1 MKKLLFLLISP
12 FFILAQTPCLDDV
25 ANATGLI
32 GEFIPQCEE
41 DGSYSPI
48 QCWSSTGYCWCVDE
62 NGIEIPG
69 TSLGPGQG
77 APNCGEIEGCTNF
90 IAVNYDSNA
99 TIDDGSCDYGC
110 DALEITSIDLNN
122 NQVIISV
129 QNSSFAGFPY
139 PGFILFNS
147 LGDTIAIENINLF
160 GIGDNSV
167 HTLELTGSP
176 FTSSVSLQL
185 YTNFYDLMTC
195 EWFDLNVCELQLV
208 TNMTLNCCPNP
219 TVLWVS
225 DTYGFD
231 TDFLNYSWYDSDG
244 NIIANGIDQFSVNVY
259 LSGTYTVIVTSFYEN
274 DGMYLEGCS
283 ASSAF
288 IVDLMGFDCSND
300 CLGCTDPLACNY
312 EPIAT
317 ENNNSCEY
325 CTCVDNVLISVNEKN
340 YCLLTEA
347 ENNTIVYDYNWWQ
360 NNGFIFP
367 DISGGTPSLDCN
379 GDCPYNFAWTTIDGD
394 LISTNGY
401 LTNSDI
407 MELGDY
413 FLTVS
418 DVNGCSSSMEFSILE
433 LNGDCINLTSFIET
447 PTINR
452 SLITTIDIL
461 GRETTN
467 KGFQLHIYDDGS
479 VEKSYKVE

>member
-41 DGSYSPI
+41 DGSYSPV

-77 APNCGEIEGCTNF
+77 VPNCGEIE
-90 IAVNYDSNA
+90 
-99 TIDDGSCDYGC
+99 
-110 DALEITSIDLNN
+110 
-122 NQVIISV
+122 
-129 QNSSFAGFPY
+129 
-139 PGFILFNS
+139 
-147 LGDTIAIENINLF
+147 
-160 GIGDNSV
+160 
-167 HTLELTGSP
+167 
-176 FTSSVSLQL
+176 
-185 YTNFYDLMTC
+185 
-195 EWFDLNVCELQLV
+195 
-208 TNMTLNCCPNP
+208 
-219 TVLWVS
+219 
-225 DTYGFD
+225 
-231 TDFLNYSWYDSDG
+231 
-244 NIIANGIDQFSVNVY
+244 
-259 LSGTYTVIVTSFYEN
+259 
-274 DGMYLEGCS
+274 
-283 ASSAF
+283 
-288 IVDLMGFDCSND
+288 
-300 CLGCTDPLACNY
+300 GCTDPLACNY

-379 GDCPYNFAWTTIDGD
+379 GDCPYNFVWTTIDGD